1 MAHVEGSL
9 CNLNASTGKQ
19 LAVHFWKIY
28 MYTRTF
34 ETVDVLLKIIWRR
47 NTFIVLYK
55 SPL

>member
-1 MAHVEGSL
+1 MAHVKGSL

-19 LAVHFWKIY
+19 RAVHFWKIY
-28 MYTRTF
+28 IYTRTF